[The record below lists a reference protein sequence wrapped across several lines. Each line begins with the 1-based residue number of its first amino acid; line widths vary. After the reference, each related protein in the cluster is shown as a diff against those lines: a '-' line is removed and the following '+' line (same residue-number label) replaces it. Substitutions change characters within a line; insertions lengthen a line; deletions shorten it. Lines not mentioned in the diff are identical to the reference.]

1 MKVSDKVFKYLKA
14 SYQYYIKYEDTGMSD
29 YEYDMLCK
37 WLYDNFDSLSEE
49 DQSVLDKDA
58 LKAGT
63 GYQISKDIYRMTGVM

>member
-1 MKVSDKVFKYLKA
+1 
-14 SYQYYIKYEDTGMSD
+14 MSD

-49 DQSVLDKDA
+49 DQSVLDEDA

-63 GYQISKDIYRMTGVM
+63 GYQISKDIYQMTGVM

>member
-14 SYQYYIKYEDTGMSD
+14 SYQYYIRYEDTGMSD
-29 YEYDMLCK
+29 YEYDMLCQ

-49 DQSVLDKDA
+49 DQSVLDEDA